1 MRFLLRP
8 VLFAALLIPAAA
20 LAQDRDVP
28 YWASLRS
35 HEVNMRVGPS
45 EDYQIAW
52 VYKREGLPVKVV
64 RLREGW
70 RLVRDPDGAQG
81 WILARLLN
89 PERTALVVGEGLAPL
104 RETGTDSAKLRWN
117 LEPGVVGKLGDCD
130 AGWCEFE
137 VAGRKGWVRQSRL
150 WGAGEP

>member
-1 MRFLLRP
+1 
-8 VLFAALLIPAAA
+8 
-20 LAQDRDVP
+20 
-28 YWASLRS
+28 
-35 HEVNMRVGPS
+35 MRVGPS